1 MNRVKSVG
9 RKFQGILVFMVLFSF
24 GVTSVAYAEFN
35 GSMVMI
41 EVTNSHGKA
50 MKSWQIPDLPPQAS
64 DKAQWA
70 LQERATLCGGPGD
83 EVLATIEDL
92 VVELDGD
99 PVVSLDFAVNA
110 GNFDT
115 TFTITSATVGFA
127 PISNPLAF
135 ASAGVTLTDGDPLP
149 GDGAAL
155 NLIPPNTGLYQATY
169 NSGTVFANLLPSPL
183 SLPGAGTTDDS
194 DDSGVQIIAG
204 SVTDIQTSFSFK
216 LSADDSASGTSQF
229 EVVIPEPSTSILIVF
244 GFLGLLACHR
254 RR

>member
-1 MNRVKSVG
+1 MSSVKAMNQ
-9 RKFQGILVFMVLFSF
+9 KFQGILMLAMLL
-24 GVTSVAYAEFN
+24 GYGMTSVANAEFV
-35 GSMVMI
+35 GSI
-41 EVTNSHGKA
+41 VTVDVSNSHGSA
-50 MKSWQIPDLPPQAS
+50 SESWPIPDLPPQAS
-64 DKAQWA
+64 SKAHWA
-70 LQERATLCGGPGD
+70 LQERAILRGGQGN
-83 EVLATIEDL
+83 EIIATIEDL
-92 VVELDGD
+92 VVNLDGD